1 MPVVIP
7 YWGGKYKLSKVLIP
21 MIPKHKHY
29 IEVFAGGLSMFFHK
43 AKAEWNCVNDISNDL
58 ANLYMVIGDEYLF
71 NIFARKVYYAI
82 KSRAYYDQI
91 RQNITK
97 ENQFTL
103 PDVERAFNYYYF
115 IRNSFNCRLNT
126 AFNKDITGWTVS
138 MLNTLKFARERLNGV
153 IVENMDFSKLIDK
166 YGHKE
171 NAFWYFDPPYT
182 MADTE
187 EYYLWTFS
195 EDQHIQMFK
204 DIEMICATS
213 DAKIMISYDDSEFV
227 KQLYKNFHITEIK
240 TKYSGNRS
248 NPDEEF
254 TELII
259 TNYNHQQQESLNFED
274 TDDKFGERY

>member
-1 MPVVIP
+1 
-7 YWGGKYKLSKVLIP
+7 
-21 MIPKHKHY
+21 
-29 IEVFAGGLSMFFHK
+29 
-43 AKAEWNCVNDISNDL
+43 
-58 ANLYMVIGDEYLF
+58 
-71 NIFARKVYYAI
+71 
-82 KSRAYYDQI
+82 
-91 RQNITK
+91 
-97 ENQFTL
+97 
-103 PDVERAFNYYYF
+103 
-115 IRNSFNCRLNT
+115 
-126 AFNKDITGWTVS
+126 